1 MEYYSAIKNEIL
13 PFAAA
18 LMNLENI
25 ILGEG
30 SQILYGI
37 TYMWNLKNST
47 NESIYKTETDTDTE
61 NRLTVMKREGEG
73 RDKLGIWD

>member
-37 TYMWNLKNST
+37 NYMWNLKNST